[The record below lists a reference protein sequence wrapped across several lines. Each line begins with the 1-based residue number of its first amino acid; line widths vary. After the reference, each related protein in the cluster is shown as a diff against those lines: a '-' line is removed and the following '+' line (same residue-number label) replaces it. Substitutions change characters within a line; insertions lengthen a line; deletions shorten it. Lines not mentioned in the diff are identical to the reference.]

1 MNIITNPIEYTKEFV
16 KYIEEKYNGKY
27 ICETSVRGITGIW
40 TNGPAILFYSET
52 PHPEG
57 SNYFGIIEGFRR
69 EYKIFNAL
77 SVMPETIDAV
87 VANNGDI
94 IYSHYRHHYNI
105 STDGSVWID
114 GGRDYTRSARCNRVS
129 LKINQDRLEIVSNN
143 IEI

>member
-1 MNIITNPIEYTKEFV
+1 MNIITDPVQYTKEFV

-27 ICETSVRGITGIW
+27 ICETSVRGVTGIW
-40 TNGPAILFYSET
+40 TYDPAILFYSEI

-57 SNYFGIIEGFRR
+57 SNYFGIIEGFKR

-77 SVMPETIDAV
+77 SVMPETIHAV

-114 GGRDYTRSARCNRVS
+114 GGRDYTRSAVCDTVK
-129 LKINQDRLEIVSNN
+129 LKINQNRLEIVPNN

>member
-1 MNIITNPIEYTKEFV
+1 MNIITDPVQYTKEFV

-27 ICETSVRGITGIW
+27 ICETSVRGVTGIW
-40 TNGPAILFYSET
+40 TYDPAILFYSEI

-57 SNYFGIIEGFRR
+57 SNYFGIIEGFKR

-77 SVMPETIDAV
+77 PVMPETIDAV

-114 GGRDYTRSARCNRVS
+114 GGRSYTRHGNHIMKI
-129 LKINQDRLEIVSNN
+129 LKIVEDRLEIVSNN
-143 IEI
+143 IEV

>member
-1 MNIITNPIEYTKEFV
+1 MNIITDPVDYTKKFV
-16 KYIEEKYNGKY
+16 KCIGEKYNGKY
-27 ICETSVRGITGIW
+27 ICETSVKGVTGIW
-40 TNGPAILFYSET
+40 TDSPAILFYSEIS
-52 PHPEG
+52 HPEG
-57 SNYFGIIEGFRR
+57 SNYFGIIEGFGR

-77 SVMPETIDAV
+77 PVMPETIDAV

-114 GGRDYTRSARCNRVS
+114 GGRDYFRSAVCDRVL
-129 LKINQDRLEIVSNN
+129 LKINKDRLEIVSNN